1 MKDIIHIANISFM
14 PNLST
19 LHINDN
25 PFCKTIY
32 IDILFLMGSKLS
44 IIDGKKN
51 ENENL
56 EILKQKTNFPKI
68 FQNLFIMEKNS
79 KENKSNNEVLIK
91 ENQNLQE
98 ENMYLKEKIENLE
111 AQIEHKN
118 QIFEIKGKEIQ
129 DKAKRFFLNKLF

>member
-1 MKDIIHIANISFM
+1 M